1 MKEHDEFTAGN
12 LTVDVTAET
21 QRNAVSKPSETKPN
35 IRVRRADALGLM
47 AESFL
52 THGADEMNGADRN
65 QIIVQVSAE
74 TLADR
79 TAGCCEIEHGP
90 TANAQDE

>member
-1 MKEHDEFTAGN
+1 
-12 LTVDVTAET
+12 
-21 QRNAVSKPSETKPN
+21 
-35 IRVRRADALGLM
+35 M

-52 THGADEMNGADRN
+52 THGVDEMNGADRN